1 MAQISIDYIG
11 HSGFLVETETSLMLF
26 DYYRG
31 DLSVLDA
38 KPADKP
44 LFVFASHAHGDHYN
58 PVILKLAEKEREVHY
73 FFSFD
78 IRSRVRKG
86 AEQDLGIRFL
96 DADRSYEIPGLGT
109 VETFLSTDEG
119 VAFYVNTENAAI
131 FHAGDLNWWD
141 WEGEPADW
149 LANQERVFKREI
161 GKLSGKRIDAAFLVL
176 DDRLEENYDKGM
188 SWFLSV
194 CTPAYTLPMHFWED
208 RTVVKRYLAQRPQTE
223 TAILD
228 TTCETHWDLNI

>member
-58 PVILKLAEKEREVHY
+58 PAILKLAEKEREVHY

-194 CTPAYTLPMHFWED
+194 CTPAYMLPMHFWED

-228 TTCETHWDLNI
+228 TTCETHWDLDI

>member
-73 FFSFD
+73 LFSFD
-78 IRSRVRKG
+78 IRCRVRKR
-86 AEQDLGIRFL
+86 AAQDLGIRFL
-96 DADRSYEIPGLGT
+96 DADRSYEIPGLGM
-109 VETFLSTDEG
+109 VETFFSTDEG
-119 VAFYVNTENAAI
+119 VAFYIDTGTAAI

-149 LANQERVFKREI
+149 LADQARVFKREVSKI
-161 GKLSGKRIDAAFLVL
+161 SGKRIDAAFVVL
-176 DDRLEENYDKGM
+176 DDRLEKNYDKGM
-188 SWFLSV
+188 RWFLSV

-208 RTVVKRYLAQRPQTE
+208 RTVVKRYLAQSPQTE
-223 TAILD
+223 TVILD
-228 TTCETHWDLNI
+228 TTCETHWDLDI

>member
-58 PVILKLAEKEREVHY
+58 PAILKLAEKEREVHY

-78 IRSRVRKG
+78 IRSRVRKR
-86 AEQDLGIRFL
+86 AAQDLGIRFL
-96 DADRSYEIPGLGT
+96 DADRSYEIPGLGM

-149 LANQERVFKREI
+149 LADQERVFKREI
-161 GKLSGKRIDAAFLVL
+161 GKLSGKRIDAAFVVL
-176 DDRLEENYDKGM
+176 DDRLEKNYDKGM
-188 SWFLSV
+188 RWFLSV

>member
-1 MAQISIDYIG
+1 MGRISIDYIG
-11 HSGFLVETETSLMLF
+11 HSGFLIETETALLLF

-31 DLSVLDA
+31 DLSALDN
-38 KPADKP
+38 KSTDKP

-58 PVILKLAEKEREVHY
+58 SEILKLAEKRREVHY
-73 FFSFD
+73 LFSFD
-78 IRSRVRKG
+78 IRNRVRKK
-86 AEQDLGIRFL
+86 AAQDLEIKFL

-119 VAFYVNTENAAI
+119 VAFYIDTGNDAI

-149 LANQERVFKREI
+149 LADQERVFKREV
-161 GKLSGKRIDAAFLVL
+161 GKLSGKRIDVAFIVL
-176 DDRLEENYDKGM
+176 DDRLEANYDKGM

-194 CTPAYTLPMHFWED
+194 CTPTFTLPMHFWED
-208 RTVVKRYLAQRPQTE
+208 RTVVKRYLAQRPETE
-223 TAILD
+223 TVILD
-228 TTCETHWDLNI
+228 TTCETHWDLDI

>member
-73 FFSFD
+73 LFSFD
-78 IRSRVRKG
+78 IRSRVRKR
-86 AEQDLGIRFL
+86 AAQDLGIRFL

-119 VAFYVNTENAAI
+119 VAFYIDTGTAAI

-149 LANQERVFKREI
+149 LADQERVFKREV
-161 GKLSGKRIDAAFLVL
+161 GKLSGKRIDAAFIVL
-176 DDRLEENYDKGM
+176 DDRLEKNYDKGM

>member
-58 PVILKLAEKEREVHY
+58 PAILKLAEKEREVHY
-73 FFSFD
+73 LFSFD
-78 IRSRVRKG
+78 IRCRVRKR
-86 AEQDLGIRFL
+86 AAQDLGIRFL
-96 DADRSYEIPGLGT
+96 DADRSYEIPGLGM
-109 VETFLSTDEG
+109 VETFFSTDEG
-119 VAFYVNTENAAI
+119 VAFYIDTGTAAI

-149 LANQERVFKREI
+149 LADQARVFKREVSKI
-161 GKLSGKRIDAAFLVL
+161 SGKRIDAAFVVL
-176 DDRLEENYDKGM
+176 DDRLEKNYDKGM
-188 SWFLSV
+188 RWFLSV

-208 RTVVKRYLAQRPQTE
+208 RTVVKRYLAQSPQTE
-223 TAILD
+223 TVILD
-228 TTCETHWDLNI
+228 TTCETHWDLDI

>member
-44 LFVFASHAHGDHYN
+44 LFVFASHAHGDHYS

-73 FFSFD
+73 LFSFD
-78 IRSRVRKG
+78 IRCRVRKR
-86 AEQDLGIRFL
+86 AAQDLGIRFL
-96 DADRSYEIPGLGT
+96 DADRSYEIPGLGM
-109 VETFLSTDEG
+109 VETFFSTDEG
-119 VAFYVNTENAAI
+119 VAFYIDTGTAAI

-149 LANQERVFKREI
+149 LADQARVFKREVSKI
-161 GKLSGKRIDAAFLVL
+161 SGKRIDAAFVVL
-176 DDRLEENYDKGM
+176 DDRLEKNYDKGM
-188 SWFLSV
+188 RWFLSV

-208 RTVVKRYLAQRPQTE
+208 RTVVKRYLAQSPQTE
-223 TAILD
+223 TVILD
-228 TTCETHWDLNI
+228 TTCETHWDLDI

>member
-58 PVILKLAEKEREVHY
+58 PAILKLAEKEREVHY
-73 FFSFD
+73 LFSFD
-78 IRSRVRKG
+78 IRCRVRKR
-86 AEQDLGIRFL
+86 AAQDLGIRFL
-96 DADRSYEIPGLGT
+96 DADRSYEIPGLGM
-109 VETFLSTDEG
+109 VETFFSTDEG
-119 VAFYVNTENAAI
+119 VAFYIDTGTAAI

-149 LANQERVFKREI
+149 LADQARVFKREVSKI
-161 GKLSGKRIDAAFLVL
+161 SGKRIDAAFVVL
-176 DDRLEENYDKGM
+176 DDRLEKNYDKGM

>member
-58 PVILKLAEKEREVHY
+58 PVILKLAEKGREVHY
-73 FFSFD
+73 LFSFD
-78 IRSRVRKG
+78 IRCRVRKR
-86 AEQDLGIRFL
+86 AAQDLGIRFL
-96 DADRSYEIPGLGT
+96 DADRSYEIPGLGM
-109 VETFLSTDEG
+109 VETFFSTDEG
-119 VAFYVNTENAAI
+119 VAFYIDTGTAAI

-149 LANQERVFKREI
+149 LADQARVFKREVSKI
-161 GKLSGKRIDAAFLVL
+161 SGKRIDAAFVVL
-176 DDRLEENYDKGM
+176 DDRLEKNYDKGM
-188 SWFLSV
+188 RWFLSV

-208 RTVVKRYLAQRPQTE
+208 RTVVKRYLAQSPQTE
-223 TAILD
+223 TVILD
-228 TTCETHWDLNI
+228 TTCETHWDLDI

>member
-73 FFSFD
+73 LFSFD
-78 IRSRVRKG
+78 IRCRVRKR
-86 AEQDLGIRFL
+86 AAQDLGIRFL
-96 DADRSYEIPGLGT
+96 DADRSYEIPGLGM
-109 VETFLSTDEG
+109 VETFFSTDEG
-119 VAFYVNTENAAI
+119 VAFYIDTGTAAI

-149 LANQERVFKREI
+149 LADQARVFKREVSKI
-161 GKLSGKRIDAAFLVL
+161 SGKRIDAAFVVL
-176 DDRLEENYDKGM
+176 DDRLGKNYDKGM
-188 SWFLSV
+188 RWFLSV

-208 RTVVKRYLAQRPQTE
+208 RTVVKRYLAQSPQTE
-223 TAILD
+223 TVILD
-228 TTCETHWDLNI
+228 TTCETHWDLDI